1 MRQLLII
8 DTETTGLE
16 PSEGAHVIEIGAI
29 LFDVKQRE
37 VVSQISFLL
46 PTLSNEAEHI
56 NRIKPEL
63 TMSAP
68 DISGELAKSFWCMVD
83 HADYAVAHNA
93 EFDSKW
99 FGDGGCLPPMPL
111 PWICTMDGVKWPKNT
126 KRGRPSV
133 TSLALDYG
141 VPVWSAHRALTDCIY
156 LAEVMKR
163 EPELEQILKESLEP
177 REVYVSCLPYE
188 LRNQCKDAG
197 FSWNTIVAKKWAKR
211 MTRSEAQEVP
221 FQIRRHA
228 V

>member
-1 MRQLLII
+1 
-8 DTETTGLE
+8 
-16 PSEGAHVIEIGAI
+16 
-29 LFDVKQRE
+29 
-37 VVSQISFLL
+37 
-46 PTLSNEAEHI
+46 
-56 NRIKPEL
+56 
-63 TMSAP
+63 
-68 DISGELAKSFWCMVD
+68 
-83 HADYAVAHNA
+83 
-93 EFDSKW
+93 
-99 FGDGGCLPPMPL
+99 MPL

-141 VPVWSAHRALTDCIY
+141 VPVWAAHRALTDCIY

-163 EPELEQILKESLEP
+163 EPELEQILEESLQP

-197 FSWNTIVAKKWAKR
+197 FSWNTIVPKKWAKR

-221 FQIRRHA
+221 FQIRQHK